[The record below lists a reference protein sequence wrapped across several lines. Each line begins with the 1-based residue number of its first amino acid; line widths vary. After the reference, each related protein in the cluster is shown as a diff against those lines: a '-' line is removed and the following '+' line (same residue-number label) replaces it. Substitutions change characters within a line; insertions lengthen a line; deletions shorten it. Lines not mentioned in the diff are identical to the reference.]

1 MSLPSDWICVLRLA
15 SAHGIRGQIKASCF
29 LEEISLLKKFD
40 ELKDITGESY
50 RVLSYRMGT
59 KGHVI
64 LQIEGLETPE
74 DALKLRGLSLYGP
87 RDVLPVLKEEEFYH
101 QDLIGM
107 IATLEDGKILKVRGV
122 YNFGAGDVLEL
133 EAQAPHEGSY
143 MMPFRKEAVF
153 EVNLDKRILIINEG
167 LLINDKGKD

>member
-15 SAHGIRGQIKASCF
+15 SPHGIRGEIKAACF
-29 LEEISLLKKFD
+29 LEEVSLLKKFE

-64 LQIEGLETPE
+64 LKVQGLETPE
-74 DALKLRGLSLYGP
+74 DALKIRGLSLYGP
-87 RDVLPVLKEEEFYH
+87 RSVLPVLQGEEFYH

-107 IATLEDGKILKVRGV
+107 MVALKDGRMLKVRGV

-143 MMPFRKEAVF
+143 MMPFRREAVF
-153 EVNLDKRILIINEG
+153 EVNLDERTLIIDEG
-167 LLINDKGKD
+167 FLINDKGKD